1 MRRLLL
7 VASAST
13 GACGLLT
20 TTHQPPHR
28 SLTNT
33 VSQPLTLP
41 RATSPLLLAKK
52 KKNRTPSRGDDAGE
66 LPPRAAFSDVPLVLA
81 ELAEDVPAVPPSPPP
96 PQAEDVIVV
105 DEPKLNLPTFDDFAR
120 PSDASKPSPSGFQS
134 KLPSINQGRSP
145 YEGYEKEEKPLFE
158 RVITRITWG
167 GIFVLVAIEI
177 FINTPA
183 FQQVKPAILT
193 FLAAED

>member
-1 MRRLLL
+1 MLRLLL
-7 VASAST
+7 T

-28 SLTNT
+28 PLANT

-41 RATSPLLLAKK
+41 RATTPLLLAKK
-52 KKNRTPSRGDDAGE
+52 KKKRTPSRGDDAGE
-66 LPPRAAFSDVPLVLA
+66 PPPRAAFSDVPLVLA
-81 ELAEDVPAVPPSPPP
+81 ELAEDAPALPPT
-96 PQAEDVIVV
+96 PQAEDTIVV
-105 DEPKLNLPTFDDFAR
+105 DEPKLDLPTFDDFAR
-120 PSDASKPSPSGFQS
+120 KGDAPKLPPSGFQS
-134 KLPSINQGRSP
+134 KLPTINQGRSP
-145 YEGYEKEEKPLFE
+145 YAGYEKEEKPLFE

-183 FQQVKPAILT
+183 FQQVKPAILK